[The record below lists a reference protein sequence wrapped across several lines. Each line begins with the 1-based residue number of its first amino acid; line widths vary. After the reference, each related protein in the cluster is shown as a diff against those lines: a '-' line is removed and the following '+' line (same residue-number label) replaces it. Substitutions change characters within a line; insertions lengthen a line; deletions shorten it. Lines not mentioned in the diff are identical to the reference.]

1 METIEYQLRFIKTQD
16 WAILLF
22 AVSVIIVA
30 VNRTLFSNKFFDFI
44 RLAVSD
50 KYIRTYKNPSNIS
63 NGFTIGFLA
72 IHLIN
77 VSFFILIILSYFDV
91 KSKFDFIAY
100 IQIFTLFT
108 AYTACKF
115 LIEKIVSNTFEID
128 SFTNSFLLSKI
139 NYKNFL
145 GFILLPINLLFYFNP
160 HINTVILYSVVS
172 LIVLI
177 NLTSY
182 FTIIKLNQSSIGNK
196 IFYFILY
203 LCTLEIAP
211 YYFIYYLITNK

>member
-22 AVSVIIVA
+22 AVSVIVVA

-108 AYTACKF
+108 AYTGCKF
-115 LIEKIVSNTFEID
+115 LIEKIVSNTFAID

-177 NLTSY
+177 NLISY